1 MKGRKIWIAAL
12 IAAIL
17 VLPAREAAAQ
27 KKCTISGYMTDASS
41 GESLISA
48 ALLEQQSGQ
57 GTVTNNYG
65 YYTLTL
71 PAGEVALEFSYIGY
85 ETVAMSLQ
93 LVRDTVLH
101 VALKPSA
108 EFLQGATVTASRS
121 EIGVRGT
128 QMSAIEI
135 PVHQI
140 KHVPA
145 LAGEVDVIKA
155 IQLLPG
161 VQSGTEGSAGLYVR
175 GGGPDEN
182 LLLLDGVPIY
192 NVNHMMGFFSVFNAD
207 AIKNVTLYKGSFPA
221 RFGSRISSILDVRM
235 KDGNDRE
242 YHGSASLGLLS
253 AKFQVEGPI
262 IKGKTTFN
270 VSARRTYYDILSQ
283 PLIAYYQRH
292 WGDGERGTG
301 GYYFYDVNA
310 KLTHTFSNRDKL
322 FVSYYMG
329 DDRVYARIKAS
340 DELYSNQLKLGWN
353 WGNIVA
359 SARWNHVFNPRLFV
373 NATLNYTQY
382 RHSLD
387 VSGKESYV
395 GGTDGF
401 DMSVAY
407 HSLINDI
414 SAAADFEYHPS
425 PAHDIRF
432 GATYIRHTF
441 KPSVTTVRA
450 AVDSP
455 ADQPSAI
462 DTTFGDKNLFTGE
475 AAAYFEDN
483 WSVTDWL
490 KINLGLRYA
499 MYDTDGRFYHSL
511 EPRVSLRAL
520 ITGDLSLKASWSR
533 MSQSVHML
541 SNSNISLPTDLW
553 VPVTSR
559 IRPMRSNQAA
569 AGVFYSLGPVDF
581 SLEGYYKTM
590 DNVLEY
596 REGASFFGSSS
607 GWEDKV
613 AMGRGWAY
621 GVEFLVQKKTGKLT
635 GWVGYTWSRT
645 MRQFDRE
652 GHVINNGI
660 PFPAKYDR
668 RHDLSVTAAYE
679 VTGKIDLAATFIFGT
694 GICGSLATQTI
705 SVIPAYS
712 VVSLNPFLTTVTVDY
727 LEGRNNYRMPSYQRL
742 DLGVNFKRTFR
753 NGHHRTIG
761 LSVYNVY
768 NRNNPFLVYRS
779 GNQLKQLSIFPIMP
793 SLAYTY
799 EF

>member
-1 MKGRKIWIAAL
+1 
-12 IAAIL
+12 
-17 VLPAREAAAQ
+17 
-27 KKCTISGYMTDASS
+27 
-41 GESLISA
+41 
-48 ALLEQQSGQ
+48 
-57 GTVTNNYG
+57 
-65 YYTLTL
+65 
-71 PAGEVALEFSYIGY
+71 
-85 ETVAMSLQ
+85 
-93 LVRDTVLH
+93 
-101 VALKPSA
+101 
-108 EFLQGATVTASRS
+108 
-121 EIGVRGT
+121 
-128 QMSAIEI
+128 
-135 PVHQI
+135 
-140 KHVPA
+140 
-145 LAGEVDVIKA
+145 
-155 IQLLPG
+155 
-161 VQSGTEGSAGLYVR
+161 
-175 GGGPDEN
+175 
-182 LLLLDGVPIY
+182 
-192 NVNHMMGFFSVFNAD
+192 
-207 AIKNVTLYKGSFPA
+207 
-221 RFGSRISSILDVRM
+221 
-235 KDGNDRE
+235 
-242 YHGSASLGLLS
+242 
-253 AKFQVEGPI
+253 
-262 IKGKTTFN
+262 
-270 VSARRTYYDILSQ
+270 
-283 PLIAYYQRH
+283 
-292 WGDGERGTG
+292 
-301 GYYFYDVNA
+301 
-310 KLTHTFSNRDKL
+310 
-322 FVSYYMG
+322 
-329 DDRVYARIKAS
+329 
-340 DELYSNQLKLGWN
+340 
-353 WGNIVA
+353 
-359 SARWNHVFNPRLFV
+359 
-373 NATLNYTQY
+373 
-382 RHSLD
+382 
-387 VSGKESYV
+387 
-395 GGTDGF
+395 
-401 DMSVAY
+401 
-407 HSLINDI
+407 
-414 SAAADFEYHPS
+414 
-425 PAHDIRF
+425 
-432 GATYIRHTF
+432 
-441 KPSVTTVRA
+441 
-450 AVDSP
+450 
-455 ADQPSAI
+455 
-462 DTTFGDKNLFTGE
+462 
-475 AAAYFEDN
+475 
-483 WSVTDWL
+483 
-490 KINLGLRYA
+490 
-499 MYDTDGRFYHSL
+499 
-511 EPRVSLRAL
+511 
-520 ITGDLSLKASWSR
+520 